1 MKKIYISLATVLLL
15 FCGCN
20 NNTDDYNNNQDAPYN
35 VSAESL
41 LTNAEK
47 QLADQ
52 LTTPEVNLSP
62 FRFFAQYWAQTTYN
76 DESRYRLTARRV
88 SDNHWNSLY
97 RDVLGSLVSAKEVI
111 EKETLPTGVSQI
123 DWEIQQANKLAI
135 IEILNVYTFQ
145 TLVDTYGDVP
155 YSEALNVNIKLPKY
169 DNDTEIYADLITR
182 LNAALAQLDNS
193 GESFASGEI
202 IYDGDVSKW
211 KTLGNSIKL
220 KLGIHLADVNP
231 TLSQTTVEAAY
242 NAGVIINNSENAS
255 FEYPSAAP
263 NYNPIFA
270 QLVASNRNDFV
281 PSVTIV
287 DKMNSLTDPRR
298 DVYFTKKDGNFIG
311 GVNGA
316 FNSPYSAFSQVGDA
330 LKSASALGQ
339 FAEATEINFYLA
351 EAAARGYS
359 VGNTAEFYYSQAIQK
374 SFEFWGLSSAADD
387 YLADPAV
394 NYTTAAGDWKEKIG
408 HQEWIAFYNRPFQGW
423 TTFRRLDYPA
433 LSAPSN
439 ASSAADGVVP
449 RRLAYPINE
458 RTVNNVKYLDA
469 VQAIGGLDRM
479 SVKVFWDVN

>member
-1 MKKIYISLATVLLL
+1 MKKLYISLATVLLL
-15 FCGCN
+15 LYGCN
-20 NNTDDYNNNQDAPYN
+20 NNTDDFNNNQDAPYN

-52 LTTPEVNLSP
+52 LTTPEVNFSP

-76 DESRYRLTARRV
+76 DESRYRLTSRRV

-111 EKETLPTGVSQI
+111 EKETIPTGVSLI
-123 DWEIQQANKLAI
+123 DWQIQQANKLAI

-145 TLVDTYGDVP
+145 VLVDTYGDVP

-169 DNDTEIYADLITR
+169 DDDALIYAELITR
-182 LNAALAQLDNS
+182 LNTAISQLDES
-193 GESFASGEI
+193 GESFVTGEI
-202 IYDGDVSKW
+202 IYGGDVNKW
-211 KTLGNSIKL
+211 KILGNTVKL
-220 KLGIHLADVNP
+220 KLGINLADVNP
-231 TLSQTTVEAAY
+231 TLAQNTVESAY
-242 NAGVIINNSENAS
+242 NAGVILNNNENAS
-255 FEYPSAAP
+255 FQYPSAAP

-287 DKMNSLTDPRR
+287 NKMNSLSDPRR

-311 GVNGA
+311 GINGA
-316 FNSPYSAFSQVGDA
+316 FNSPYSAFSQIGDV

-339 FAEATEINFYLA
+339 YVEASEINFYLA

-359 VGNTAEFYYSQAIQK
+359 VGNSAEFYYHQAIQK
-374 SFEFWGLSSAADD
+374 SFEFWGIGSLSSG
-387 YLADPAV
+387 YIADPAV
-394 NYTTAAGDWKEKIG
+394 NYATAVGDWKQKIG
-408 HQEWIAFYNRPFQGW
+408 QQEWIALYNRPFQGW
-423 TTFRRLDYPA
+423 TCFRRLDYPA
-433 LSAPSN
+433 LTAPSN

-458 RTVNNVKYLDA
+458 RTVNTTNYENA
-469 VQAIGGLDRM
+469 VEAIGGFDRM
-479 SVKVFWDVN
+479 RVKVFWDVN